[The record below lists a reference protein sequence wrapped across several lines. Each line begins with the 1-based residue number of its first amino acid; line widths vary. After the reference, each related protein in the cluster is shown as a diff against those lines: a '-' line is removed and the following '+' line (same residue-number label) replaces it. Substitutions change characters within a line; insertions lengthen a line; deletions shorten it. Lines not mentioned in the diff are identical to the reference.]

1 MHADGSYSLTVPAGT
16 TGGIVV
22 SVPTVDDGVFEGRE
36 SFSLNATLSG
46 NTASGTPLPAGIT
59 DSGSATIVDL
69 DSTDPTN
76 PNPGA
81 DVPVLTV
88 GDAGEVNEGGTAS
101 FEIAL
106 SQPVNNATTLSFT
119 LGGQIEAGD
128 IGTPTA
134 TLNGQPVQVTVHAD
148 GSYSLT
154 VPAGITGGIVVSVP
168 TVDDGV
174 FEGREN
180 FSLNATLSGNTAS
193 GTPLPAGITDSGSAT
208 IVDLDSTDPTQP
220 NPGADVPV
228 LTVGD
233 AGEVNEG
240 GTASFDIALSQPVN
254 NATTLSFTL
263 GGQIDAGDI
272 GTPTATLNGQPVEVT
287 VHADGSYSLTVPAG
301 TTGGLVVSVPTVDD
315 GVFEGRENFSLNATL
330 SGQTAS
336 GTPLPAGITDSGSA
350 TIVDLDSTDP
360 TNPNPGADVPVLTV
374 GDAGEVNEGG
384 TASFDIALSQ
394 PVNNSTTLT
403 FTLGGQIEAGDIG
416 TPTATLNGQPVE
428 VTAHADGSYSLT
440 VPAGTT
446 GGLVVSVPTVD
457 DGVFEG
463 RENFSLN
470 ATLSG
475 QTASGTPLP
484 AGISD
489 SGNATIVDLDST
501 DPTQPNP
508 GADVPVLTVGDAG
521 EVNEGGTASFEIALS
536 QPVNNAT
543 TLSFTLGGQIDA
555 ADIGTPTAT
564 LNGQPVEVTAH
575 ADGSYSLT
583 VPAGTTGGLVVS
595 VPTVDDGVFEGRENF
610 SLNATLS
617 GQTASGTPLPAG
629 ITDSG
634 SATIVDLDST
644 DPTQP
649 NPGADVP
656 VLTVGDAGEV
666 NEGGTA
672 SFDIALSQ
680 PVNNATTLSFTL
692 GGQIDAGDI
701 GTPTATLNGQPLPVT
716 VHADGSY
723 SLTVPAGTTGGIV
736 VSVPTV
742 DDGVFEGRENFS
754 LNATLSGQTASGT
767 PLPAGITDS
776 GSATI
781 VDLDST
787 DPTQPNPGADVPV
800 LTVGDAGEVNE
811 GGTASFD
818 IALSQSVNN
827 ATTLSFTLGGQ
838 IDAGDIGTPTA
849 TLNGQPVEVTVHA
862 DGSYSLTVPA
872 GTTGGL
878 VVSVPTVDDGVFEGR
893 ENFSLNATLSGQTA
907 SGTPLPA
914 GITDSGSATI
924 VDLDSTDPTNPN
936 PGADV
941 PVLTVGDAGEV
952 NEGGTAS
959 FEIALSQPVNNAT
972 TLSFTLGGQIDAG
985 DIGTPTATLN
995 GQPVEVTV
1003 HADGSYSLTVPAGTT
1018 GGLVVS
1024 VPTVDDGVFE
1034 GRENFSLNA
1043 TLSGQTASG
1052 TPLPAG
1058 ITDSGSA
1065 TIVDLDS
1072 TDPTNPNPGADV
1084 PVLTVGDA
1092 GEVNE
1097 GGTASFEIAL
1107 SQPVN
1112 NATTLSF
1119 TLGGQI
1125 EAGDIGTPTATLNGQ
1140 PVQVTVH
1147 ADGSYSLTVPA
1158 GTTGGIVVS
1167 VPTVDDGVFEGRENF
1182 SLNAT
1187 LSGQTASGTPLPA
1200 GISDSGSATIVD
1212 LDSTDPTQPNPGA
1225 DVPVLTVGDAGEVN
1239 EGGTASFD
1247 IALSQPVNNATTLS
1261 FTLGGQIDAADIGT
1275 PTATL
1280 NGQPV
1285 QVTVHADGSY
1295 SLTVPAGTTGGI
1307 VVSVP
1312 TVDDGVFEGR
1322 ENFSLNATLSGQTAS
1337 GTPLPAGI
1345 SDSGNA
1351 TIVDLD
1357 STDPTQPNPGADVP
1371 VLTVGDAG
1379 EVNEGGTASFDIA
1392 LSQPVN
1398 NATTLSF
1405 TLGGQIDAGDIGTPT
1420 ATLNGQPVEV
1430 TVHADGSYSLTVP
1443 AGTTGGL
1450 VVSVPTVDDGVFEGR
1465 ENFSLNATLS
1475 GQTASGTPL
1484 PAGITDSGSA
1494 TIVDLDSTD
1503 PTQPNPGADVP
1514 VLTVG
1519 DAGEV
1524 NEGGTASFDIAL
1536 SQPVNN
1542 ATTLSFTLGG
1552 QIDAGDIGTPTA
1564 TLNGQPL
1571 PVTVHADG
1579 SYSLTVPAGTTGGIV
1594 VSVPT
1599 VDDGVFEGRENF
1611 SLNATL
1617 SGQTASGTP
1626 LPAGITDSGSATIVD
1641 LDSTDPTQP
1650 NPGADVPVL
1659 TVGDAGEV
1667 NEGGTASFDIALSQ
1681 SVNNA
1686 TTLSFTLGG
1695 QIDAGDIGTPTATL
1709 NGQPVVVTAHADGS
1723 YSLTV
1728 PAGTTGGLV
1737 VSVPTVDDGVFE
1749 GRENFSLNATLSGQ
1763 TASGTPLPAGI
1774 TDSGNATIVD
1784 INTPPTVSA
1793 GTAVV
1798 SEEGLPG
1805 GIKDNVGTSDTT
1817 DKTVVTGKLTIHDP
1831 DSSTVTVKLVA
1842 PADKITSDGVE
1853 VKWTLSGD
1861 GHTLVGKAGNTEVIN
1876 ASIDNNGKYTV
1887 ELKAPI
1893 DHPVKGQ
1900 EDTLSFDIG
1909 VKVSD
1914 ESSTVNSIIKVT
1926 VEDDSP
1932 DAQSY
1937 KEAITLNDIPDIYTG
1952 KINFG
1957 STSDGSIVK
1966 GSGGAKDIY
1975 RSSDGAIN
1983 VTAKGFESTTDLHL
1997 VDANVNKSGNGLGVS
2012 SSQSPYH
2019 NIANEIDYRKTSDG
2033 KGASEELVIKLQDG
2047 KVAFG
2052 AQIEFSAMFGGEL
2065 ETGVAEF
2072 YRDGKL
2078 ISTQSF
2084 SSNANSGD
2092 YAAGFNVKDGG
2103 FDTIILKA
2111 TDNGQPFS
2119 HKDNSDFTVKSIT
2132 FTGSDTQ
2139 EAIGYATGSIDA
2151 QYGADGPASE
2161 NALVL
2166 TGLTNGQG
2174 IDGIRVEVTNNG
2186 NSLIGWNG
2194 NQMAFQVQLTPSTG
2208 KWELFQYQELPN
2220 SKNISFE
2227 YKLTDADG
2235 DGATGRVSVTLPSA
2249 PDADAVAANG
2259 TEDSIIAVHLSG
2271 TDEDGTVTSF
2281 HITGQPAHG
2290 AFYSD
2295 AAATQ
2300 ALAPN
2305 AAISASNNGATI
2317 YFKPN
2322 ADWSGNTDFTYKA
2335 TDNAGLISDAAKGTI
2350 TVTPVADAP
2359 TVTLSITSGNTT
2371 PTTTEIIRV
2380 NGGSGKPGGF
2390 DVQDGKI
2397 IAIGDGVRVWLT
2409 EGDKVPSS
2417 ANSSA
2422 QIKYYTQGNTSGDKA
2437 YTDIY
2442 VVHKGSGYQTSNA
2455 DGSNPR
2461 WNDLNAVTG
2470 DDSATKSDYIF
2481 IEGTK
2486 ADGYKDVAENYHDKV
2501 NGYDTVSV
2509 SYNGK
2514 GLINS
2519 GNKLEG
2525 IIYGDGTKTVGN
2537 DSRTIIE
2544 TVPGNPGYQEHTIDV
2559 SATLTDTDGSEALS
2573 DITLSGL
2580 PKGTQI
2586 LSGGK
2591 VIATI
2596 GDDGIYKI
2604 PNAHGD
2610 QTLSSKLTI
2619 NVPVDA
2625 GKFTVVADAT
2635 STETSNGDH
2644 AKGTSSQVVEQFGV
2658 AVGSTGNDDITGT
2671 HGNDV
2676 IIADVT
2682 GLQIVSGTNYNIA
2695 FMVDSS
2701 GSMSESDISK
2711 TVTSLTKVF
2720 NSLIA
2725 SANGDHSGKVN
2736 VFLADFDTQVGKSIS
2751 VDLSDTNALNKL
2763 TGVLNSLS
2771 SGGGTNYEDVFKTTA
2786 NWFQSQTVTSNPG
2799 KNLTYFITDGQ
2810 PTYYQSGENTNPVV
2824 IDYRQASDVAL
2835 DALLNVNNYRPG
2847 DIVKVSL
2854 GGSDRI
2860 VVDANGRVYKWTETS
2875 SGSGTRWSSSEI
2887 TGSSSRLMPQG
2898 DGTYEISTLDGRGN
2912 NDNYWNGWSWVSG
2925 STNANAS
2932 HSNAGQAFA
2941 LLKGLSTVEAIGL
2954 GGALNANDL
2963 KNYDSDGQVQSNIN
2977 PDNLNEAIL
2986 GKNTLLP
2993 AGNDNV
2999 DGGAGDDILFG
3010 DVVTLGGINGNG
3022 YTALQSYVA
3031 GQLKLDASSVTA
3043 KQVHEYITE
3052 HSDKFDISSANG
3064 GNDILN
3070 GGAGNDILYGQG
3082 GNDTLNGGAGNDKLY
3097 GGDGNDTLI
3106 GGDGDDILIGGKG
3119 NDVLIGGKGAD
3130 IFKWQEGDFGH
3141 DIVKDFN
3148 PKEGD
3153 KLDLSGLLN
3162 ELNGTA
3168 DISHYI
3174 RTSMVNGSQV
3184 IEVSTKGEFTGDH
3197 AVKGGTVDVSITLEG
3212 YSGNVMDNLIAKP
3225 ETHS

>member
-1 MHADGSYSLTVPAGT
+1 MKDADGDVATATVVITINGHTDGSPTVTTPEGNGAEAGQHTLAEDDTAGVSGTFTVTAEAGLSSVKVGGETLTLAQLNGLSSTTPVTVETPRGTLVLNGFDAATGKVSYHYTVDGAQEHAKPDNDATVLDDIAIVVTDALNGTGNGTLTIAITDTVPVA
-16 TGGIVV
+16 TG
-22 SVPTVDDGVFEGRE
+22 E
-36 SFSLNATLSG
+36 SHTLVE
-46 NTASGTPLPAGIT
+46 
-59 DSGSATIVDL
+59 DSGSYLVDGNTLANDTAFDGPVSFDGWQGNIAAQYGTFTANADGTYRYVLDNANPAVNALNDDQTLTETFTYQVKDADGDVATATVVITINGTNDAPTIVPV
-69 DSTDPTN
+69 DPKN
-76 PNPGA
+76 PMI
-81 DVPVLTV
+81 
-88 GDAGEVNEGGTAS
+88 GGR
-101 FEIAL
+101 
-106 SQPVNNATTLSFT
+106 
-119 LGGQIEAGD
+119 
-128 IGTPTA
+128 
-134 TLNGQPVQVTVHAD
+134 VT
-148 GSYSLT
+148 
-154 VPAGITGGIVVSVP
+154 
-168 TVDDGV
+168 
-174 FEGREN
+174 
-180 FSLNATLSGNTAS
+180 
-193 GTPLPAGITDSGSAT
+193 
-208 IVDLDSTDPTQP
+208 
-220 NPGADVPV
+220 
-228 LTVGD
+228 
-233 AGEVNEG
+233 
-240 GTASFDIALSQPVN
+240 
-254 NATTLSFTL
+254 
-263 GGQIDAGDI
+263 
-272 GTPTATLNGQPVEVT
+272 
-287 VHADGSYSLTVPAG
+287 
-301 TTGGLVVSVPTVDD
+301 
-315 GVFEGRENFSLNATL
+315 
-330 SGQTAS
+330 
-336 GTPLPAGITDSGSA
+336 
-350 TIVDLDSTDP
+350 
-360 TNPNPGADVPVLTV
+360 
-374 GDAGEVNEGG
+374 
-384 TASFDIALSQ
+384 
-394 PVNNSTTLT
+394 
-403 FTLGGQIEAGDIG
+403 
-416 TPTATLNGQPVE
+416 
-428 VTAHADGSYSLT
+428 
-440 VPAGTT
+440 
-446 GGLVVSVPTVD
+446 
-457 DGVFEG
+457 
-463 RENFSLN
+463 
-470 ATLSG
+470 
-475 QTASGTPLP
+475 
-484 AGISD
+484 
-489 SGNATIVDLDST
+489 
-501 DPTQPNP
+501 
-508 GADVPVLTVGDAG
+508 
-521 EVNEGGTASFEIALS
+521 
-536 QPVNNAT
+536 
-543 TLSFTLGGQIDA
+543 
-555 ADIGTPTAT
+555 
-564 LNGQPVEVTAH
+564 
-575 ADGSYSLT
+575 
-583 VPAGTTGGLVVS
+583 
-595 VPTVDDGVFEGRENF
+595 
-610 SLNATLS
+610 
-617 GQTASGTPLPAG
+617 
-629 ITDSG
+629 
-634 SATIVDLDST
+634 
-644 DPTQP
+644 
-649 NPGADVP
+649 
-656 VLTVGDAGEV
+656 
-666 NEGGTA
+666 
-672 SFDIALSQ
+672 
-680 PVNNATTLSFTL
+680 
-692 GGQIDAGDI
+692 
-701 GTPTATLNGQPLPVT
+701 
-716 VHADGSY
+716 
-723 SLTVPAGTTGGIV
+723 
-736 VSVPTV
+736 
-742 DDGVFEGRENFS
+742 
-754 LNATLSGQTASGT
+754 
-767 PLPAGITDS
+767 
-776 GSATI
+776 
-781 VDLDST
+781 
-787 DPTQPNPGADVPV
+787 
-800 LTVGDAGEVNE
+800 
-811 GGTASFD
+811 
-818 IALSQSVNN
+818 
-827 ATTLSFTLGGQ
+827 
-838 IDAGDIGTPTA
+838 
-849 TLNGQPVEVTVHA
+849 
-862 DGSYSLTVPA
+862 
-872 GTTGGL
+872 
-878 VVSVPTVDDGVFEGR
+878 
-893 ENFSLNATLSGQTA
+893 
-907 SGTPLPA
+907 
-914 GITDSGSATI
+914 
-924 VDLDSTDPTNPN
+924 
-936 PGADV
+936 
-941 PVLTVGDAGEV
+941 
-952 NEGGTAS
+952 
-959 FEIALSQPVNNAT
+959 
-972 TLSFTLGGQIDAG
+972 
-985 DIGTPTATLN
+985 
-995 GQPVEVTV
+995 
-1003 HADGSYSLTVPAGTT
+1003 
-1018 GGLVVS
+1018 
-1024 VPTVDDGVFE
+1024 
-1034 GRENFSLNA
+1034 
-1043 TLSGQTASG
+1043 
-1052 TPLPAG
+1052 
-1058 ITDSGSA
+1058 
-1065 TIVDLDS
+1065 
-1072 TDPTNPNPGADV
+1072 
-1084 PVLTVGDA
+1084 
-1092 GEVNE
+1092 
-1097 GGTASFEIAL
+1097 
-1107 SQPVN
+1107 
-1112 NATTLSF
+1112 
-1119 TLGGQI
+1119 
-1125 EAGDIGTPTATLNGQ
+1125 
-1140 PVQVTVH
+1140 
-1147 ADGSYSLTVPA
+1147 
-1158 GTTGGIVVS
+1158 
-1167 VPTVDDGVFEGRENF
+1167 
-1182 SLNAT
+1182 
-1187 LSGQTASGTPLPA
+1187 
-1200 GISDSGSATIVD
+1200 
-1212 LDSTDPTQPNPGA
+1212 
-1225 DVPVLTVGDAGEVN
+1225 
-1239 EGGTASFD
+1239 
-1247 IALSQPVNNATTLS
+1247 
-1261 FTLGGQIDAADIGT
+1261 
-1275 PTATL
+1275 
-1280 NGQPV
+1280 
-1285 QVTVHADGSY
+1285 
-1295 SLTVPAGTTGGI
+1295 
-1307 VVSVP
+1307 
-1312 TVDDGVFEGR
+1312 
-1322 ENFSLNATLSGQTAS
+1322 
-1337 GTPLPAGI
+1337 
-1345 SDSGNA
+1345 
-1351 TIVDLD
+1351 
-1357 STDPTQPNPGADVP
+1357 
-1371 VLTVGDAG
+1371 
-1379 EVNEGGTASFDIA
+1379 
-1392 LSQPVN
+1392 
-1398 NATTLSF
+1398 
-1405 TLGGQIDAGDIGTPT
+1405 
-1420 ATLNGQPVEV
+1420 
-1430 TVHADGSYSLTVP
+1430 
-1443 AGTTGGL
+1443 
-1450 VVSVPTVDDGVFEGR
+1450 
-1465 ENFSLNATLS
+1465 
-1475 GQTASGTPL
+1475 
-1484 PAGITDSGSA
+1484 
-1494 TIVDLDSTD
+1494 
-1503 PTQPNPGADVP
+1503 
-1514 VLTVG
+1514 
-1519 DAGEV
+1519 
-1524 NEGGTASFDIAL
+1524 
-1536 SQPVNN
+1536 
-1542 ATTLSFTLGG
+1542 
-1552 QIDAGDIGTPTA
+1552 
-1564 TLNGQPL
+1564 
-1571 PVTVHADG
+1571 
-1579 SYSLTVPAGTTGGIV
+1579 
-1594 VSVPT
+1594 
-1599 VDDGVFEGRENF
+1599 
-1611 SLNATL
+1611 
-1617 SGQTASGTP
+1617 
-1626 LPAGITDSGSATIVD
+1626 
-1641 LDSTDPTQP
+1641 
-1650 NPGADVPVL
+1650 
-1659 TVGDAGEV
+1659 
-1667 NEGGTASFDIALSQ
+1667 
-1681 SVNNA
+1681 
-1686 TTLSFTLGG
+1686 
-1695 QIDAGDIGTPTATL
+1695 
-1709 NGQPVVVTAHADGS
+1709 
-1723 YSLTV
+1723 
-1728 PAGTTGGLV
+1728 
-1737 VSVPTVDDGVFE
+1737 
-1749 GRENFSLNATLSGQ
+1749 
-1763 TASGTPLPAGI
+1763 
-1774 TDSGNATIVD
+1774 
-1784 INTPPTVSA
+1784 
-1793 GTAVV
+1793 V

-1817 DKTVVTGKLTIHDP
+1817 DKTVVTGKLTINDP

-1900 EDTLSFDIG
+1900 EDTFSFDIG
-1909 VKVSD
+1909 VKVFD

-1932 DAQSY
+1932 QASEH

-1966 GSGGAKDIY
+1966 GLGGAKDTY

-1983 VTAKGFESTTDLHL
+1983 VTAKGFESTTELHL
-1997 VDANVNKSGNGLGVS
+1997 VDANVNKSNSGLGVS

-2065 ETGVAEF
+2065 EKGVAEF
-2072 YRDGKL
+2072 YRNGKL

-2084 SSNANSGD
+2084 SSDASSGD

-2132 FTGSDTQ
+2132 FTGSGTQ

-2194 NQMAFQVQLTPSTG
+2194 NQMAFQLQLTPSTG

-2220 SKNISFE
+2220 NKNISFE

-2249 PDADAVAANG
+2249 PDADVVAVNG

-2290 AFYSD
+2290 TFYSD

-2397 IAIGDGVRVWLT
+2397 VKIGSGVRVWLT
-2409 EGDKVPSS
+2409 EGDSVPAS
-2417 ANSSA
+2417 ANPDA
-2422 QIKYYTQGNTSGDKA
+2422 QIKYYKQGNNSSEGSDVNYADIFIVHSKSGWFYRQSDWTESQKQ
-2437 YTDIY
+2437 YNQLDS
-2442 VVHKGSGYQTSNA
+2442 VHGNSTAQS
-2455 DGSNPR
+2455 SNP
-2461 WNDLNAVTG
+2461 G
-2470 DDSATKSDYIF
+2470 KDYIF
-2481 IEGTK
+2481 VQKEEGFTYQVENSTNNRNNNFNTL
-2486 ADGYKDVAENYHDKV
+2486 DGVK
-2501 NGYDTVSV
+2501 V
-2509 SYNGK
+2509 SYSDGNGNSK
-2514 GLINS
+2514 ALIGQASNQ
-2519 GNKLEG
+2519 LEG
-2525 IIYGDGTKTVGN
+2525 VILSDGSTYLGKNSENTAQV
-2537 DSRTIIE
+2537 E
-2544 TVPGNPGYQEHTIDV
+2544 KVPGNPGYQEHTIDV
-2559 SATLTDTDGSEALS
+2559 SAALTDTDGSEALS

-2644 AKGTSSQVVEQFGV
+2644 AQGTSSQVVEQFGV

-2824 IDYRQASDVAL
+2824 IDYRQASDVTL

-2847 DIVKVSL
+2847 DIVKVNL

-2875 SGSGTRWSSSEI
+2875 SGSGTRWSSAEI
-2887 TGSSSRLMPQG
+2887 TGNSSRLMPQG
-2898 DGTYEISTLDGRGN
+2898 DGTYEISTLGGRGN
-2912 NDNYWNGWSWVSG
+2912 NDGYYQGSWPWQSWVDG
-2925 STNANAS
+2925 SVNAQAS
-2932 HSNAGQAFA
+2932 HTNAGQAFA

-3052 HSDKFDISSANG
+3052 HSDKFDISSANDG
-3064 GNDILN
+3064 SDILN

-3097 GGDGNDTLI
+3097 GGDGNDSLL

-3119 NDVLIGGKGAD
+3119 NDVLTGGKGAD
-3130 IFKWQEGDFGH
+3130 TFKWQEGDFGH

-3174 RTSMVNGSQV
+3174 RTSIVNSSQV

>member
-1 MHADGSYSLTVPAGT
+1 MTSNDTIYEGPEAFRVEITEVVNALDG
-16 TGGIVV
+16 
-22 SVPTVDDGVFEGRE
+22 
-36 SFSLNATLSG
+36 TLVAHS
-46 NTASGTPLPAGIT
+46 S
-59 DSGSATIVDL
+59 IVD
-69 DSTDPTN
+69 
-76 PNPGA
+76 
-81 DVPVLTV
+81 
-88 GDAGEVNEGGTAS
+88 E
-101 FEIAL
+101 
-106 SQPVNNATTLSFT
+106 
-119 LGGQIEAGD
+119 
-128 IGTPTA
+128 
-134 TLNGQPVQVTVHAD
+134 
-148 GSYSLT
+148 
-154 VPAGITGGIVVSVP
+154 
-168 TVDDGV
+168 
-174 FEGREN
+174 
-180 FSLNATLSGNTAS
+180 
-193 GTPLPAGITDSGSAT
+193 
-208 IVDLDSTDPTQP
+208 
-220 NPGADVPV
+220 
-228 LTVGD
+228 
-233 AGEVNEG
+233 
-240 GTASFDIALSQPVN
+240 
-254 NATTLSFTL
+254 
-263 GGQIDAGDI
+263 
-272 GTPTATLNGQPVEVT
+272 
-287 VHADGSYSLTVPAG
+287 
-301 TTGGLVVSVPTVDD
+301 
-315 GVFEGRENFSLNATL
+315 
-330 SGQTAS
+330 
-336 GTPLPAGITDSGSA
+336 
-350 TIVDLDSTDP
+350 
-360 TNPNPGADVPVLTV
+360 
-374 GDAGEVNEGG
+374 
-384 TASFDIALSQ
+384 
-394 PVNNSTTLT
+394 
-403 FTLGGQIEAGDIG
+403 
-416 TPTATLNGQPVE
+416 
-428 VTAHADGSYSLT
+428 
-440 VPAGTT
+440 
-446 GGLVVSVPTVD
+446 
-457 DGVFEG
+457 
-463 RENFSLN
+463 
-470 ATLSG
+470 
-475 QTASGTPLP
+475 
-484 AGISD
+484 
-489 SGNATIVDLDST
+489 
-501 DPTQPNP
+501 
-508 GADVPVLTVGDAG
+508 
-521 EVNEGGTASFEIALS
+521 
-536 QPVNNAT
+536 
-543 TLSFTLGGQIDA
+543 
-555 ADIGTPTAT
+555 
-564 LNGQPVEVTAH
+564 
-575 ADGSYSLT
+575 
-583 VPAGTTGGLVVS
+583 
-595 VPTVDDGVFEGRENF
+595 
-610 SLNATLS
+610 
-617 GQTASGTPLPAG
+617 
-629 ITDSG
+629 
-634 SATIVDLDST
+634 
-644 DPTQP
+644 
-649 NPGADVP
+649 
-656 VLTVGDAGEV
+656 
-666 NEGGTA
+666 
-672 SFDIALSQ
+672 
-680 PVNNATTLSFTL
+680 
-692 GGQIDAGDI
+692 
-701 GTPTATLNGQPLPVT
+701 
-716 VHADGSY
+716 
-723 SLTVPAGTTGGIV
+723 
-736 VSVPTV
+736 
-742 DDGVFEGRENFS
+742 
-754 LNATLSGQTASGT
+754 
-767 PLPAGITDS
+767 
-776 GSATI
+776 
-781 VDLDST
+781 
-787 DPTQPNPGADVPV
+787 
-800 LTVGDAGEVNE
+800 
-811 GGTASFD
+811 
-818 IALSQSVNN
+818 
-827 ATTLSFTLGGQ
+827 
-838 IDAGDIGTPTA
+838 
-849 TLNGQPVEVTVHA
+849 
-862 DGSYSLTVPA
+862 
-872 GTTGGL
+872 
-878 VVSVPTVDDGVFEGR
+878 
-893 ENFSLNATLSGQTA
+893 
-907 SGTPLPA
+907 
-914 GITDSGSATI
+914 
-924 VDLDSTDPTNPN
+924 
-936 PGADV
+936 
-941 PVLTVGDAGEV
+941 
-952 NEGGTAS
+952 
-959 FEIALSQPVNNAT
+959 
-972 TLSFTLGGQIDAG
+972 
-985 DIGTPTATLN
+985 
-995 GQPVEVTV
+995 
-1003 HADGSYSLTVPAGTT
+1003 
-1018 GGLVVS
+1018 
-1024 VPTVDDGVFE
+1024 
-1034 GRENFSLNA
+1034 
-1043 TLSGQTASG
+1043 
-1052 TPLPAG
+1052 
-1058 ITDSGSA
+1058 
-1065 TIVDLDS
+1065 
-1072 TDPTNPNPGADV
+1072 
-1084 PVLTVGDA
+1084 
-1092 GEVNE
+1092 
-1097 GGTASFEIAL
+1097 
-1107 SQPVN
+1107 
-1112 NATTLSF
+1112 
-1119 TLGGQI
+1119 
-1125 EAGDIGTPTATLNGQ
+1125 
-1140 PVQVTVH
+1140 
-1147 ADGSYSLTVPA
+1147 
-1158 GTTGGIVVS
+1158 
-1167 VPTVDDGVFEGRENF
+1167 
-1182 SLNAT
+1182 
-1187 LSGQTASGTPLPA
+1187 
-1200 GISDSGSATIVD
+1200 
-1212 LDSTDPTQPNPGA
+1212 
-1225 DVPVLTVGDAGEVN
+1225 
-1239 EGGTASFD
+1239 
-1247 IALSQPVNNATTLS
+1247 
-1261 FTLGGQIDAADIGT
+1261 
-1275 PTATL
+1275 
-1280 NGQPV
+1280 
-1285 QVTVHADGSY
+1285 
-1295 SLTVPAGTTGGI
+1295 
-1307 VVSVP
+1307 
-1312 TVDDGVFEGR
+1312 
-1322 ENFSLNATLSGQTAS
+1322 
-1337 GTPLPAGI
+1337 
-1345 SDSGNA
+1345 
-1351 TIVDLD
+1351 
-1357 STDPTQPNPGADVP
+1357 
-1371 VLTVGDAG
+1371 
-1379 EVNEGGTASFDIA
+1379 
-1392 LSQPVN
+1392 
-1398 NATTLSF
+1398 
-1405 TLGGQIDAGDIGTPT
+1405 
-1420 ATLNGQPVEV
+1420 
-1430 TVHADGSYSLTVP
+1430 
-1443 AGTTGGL
+1443 
-1450 VVSVPTVDDGVFEGR
+1450 
-1465 ENFSLNATLS
+1465 
-1475 GQTASGTPL
+1475 
-1484 PAGITDSGSA
+1484 
-1494 TIVDLDSTD
+1494 
-1503 PTQPNPGADVP
+1503 
-1514 VLTVG
+1514 
-1519 DAGEV
+1519 
-1524 NEGGTASFDIAL
+1524 
-1536 SQPVNN
+1536 
-1542 ATTLSFTLGG
+1542 
-1552 QIDAGDIGTPTA
+1552 
-1564 TLNGQPL
+1564 
-1571 PVTVHADG
+1571 
-1579 SYSLTVPAGTTGGIV
+1579 
-1594 VSVPT
+1594 
-1599 VDDGVFEGRENF
+1599 
-1611 SLNATL
+1611 
-1617 SGQTASGTP
+1617 
-1626 LPAGITDSGSATIVD
+1626 
-1641 LDSTDPTQP
+1641 
-1650 NPGADVPVL
+1650 
-1659 TVGDAGEV
+1659 
-1667 NEGGTASFDIALSQ
+1667 
-1681 SVNNA
+1681 
-1686 TTLSFTLGG
+1686 
-1695 QIDAGDIGTPTATL
+1695 
-1709 NGQPVVVTAHADGS
+1709 
-1723 YSLTV
+1723 
-1728 PAGTTGGLV
+1728 
-1737 VSVPTVDDGVFE
+1737 
-1749 GRENFSLNATLSGQ
+1749 
-1763 TASGTPLPAGI
+1763 
-1774 TDSGNATIVD
+1774 
-1784 INTPPTVSA
+1784 NTPPTVSA
-1793 GTAVV
+1793 GAAIV
-1798 SEEGLPG
+1798 SEEGLLG

-1876 ASIDNNGKYTV
+1876 TSIDNNGKYTV

-1900 EDTLSFDIG
+1900 EDTFSFDIG

-1932 DAQSY
+1932 QASEH

-1966 GSGGAKDIY
+1966 GLGGAKDTY

-1997 VDANVNKSGNGLGVS
+1997 VDANVNKSNSGLGVS

-2065 ETGVAEF
+2065 EKGVAEF
-2072 YRDGKL
+2072 YRNGKL

-2084 SSNANSGD
+2084 SSDASSGD

-2132 FTGSDTQ
+2132 FTGSGTQ

-2194 NQMAFQVQLTPSTG
+2194 NQMAFQLQLTPSTG

-2220 SKNISFE
+2220 NKNISFE

-2249 PDADAVAANG
+2249 PDADVVAVNG

-2290 AFYSD
+2290 TFYSD

-2397 IAIGDGVRVWLT
+2397 VKIGSGVRVWLT
-2409 EGDKVPSS
+2409 EGDSVPAS
-2417 ANSSA
+2417 ANPDA
-2422 QIKYYTQGNTSGDKA
+2422 QIKYYKQGNNSSEGSDVNYADIFIVHSKSGWFYRQSDWTESQKQ
-2437 YTDIY
+2437 YNQLDS
-2442 VVHKGSGYQTSNA
+2442 VHGNSTAQS
-2455 DGSNPR
+2455 SNP
-2461 WNDLNAVTG
+2461 G
-2470 DDSATKSDYIF
+2470 KDYIF
-2481 IEGTK
+2481 VQKEEGFTYQVENSTNNRNNNFNTL
-2486 ADGYKDVAENYHDKV
+2486 DGVK
-2501 NGYDTVSV
+2501 V
-2509 SYNGK
+2509 SYSDGNGNSK
-2514 GLINS
+2514 ALIGQASNQ
-2519 GNKLEG
+2519 LEG
-2525 IIYGDGTKTVGN
+2525 VILSDGSTYLGKNSENTAQV
-2537 DSRTIIE
+2537 E
-2544 TVPGNPGYQEHTIDV
+2544 KVPGNPGYQEHTIDV
-2559 SATLTDTDGSEALS
+2559 SAALTDTDGSEALS

-2644 AKGTSSQVVEQFGV
+2644 AQGTSSQVVEQFGV

-2824 IDYRQASDVAL
+2824 IDYRQASDVTL

-2847 DIVKVSL
+2847 DIVKVNL

-2875 SGSGTRWSSSEI
+2875 SGSGTRWSSAEI
-2887 TGSSSRLMPQG
+2887 TGNSSRLMPQG
-2898 DGTYEISTLDGRGN
+2898 DGTYEISTLGGRGN
-2912 NDNYWNGWSWVSG
+2912 NDGYYQGSWPWQSWVDG
-2925 STNANAS
+2925 SVNAQAS
-2932 HSNAGQAFA
+2932 HTNAGQAFA

-3052 HSDKFDISSANG
+3052 HSDKFDISSANDG
-3064 GNDILN
+3064 SDILN

-3097 GGDGNDTLI
+3097 GGDGNDSLL
-3106 GGDGDDILIGGKG
+3106 GGDGDDILICGKG
-3119 NDVLIGGKGAD
+3119 NDVLTGGKGAD
-3130 IFKWQEGDFGH
+3130 TFKWQEGDFGH

-3174 RTSMVNGSQV
+3174 RTSIVNSSQV

>member
-1 MHADGSYSLTVPAGT
+1 MNNVIGIIKFVIGQVFVISLDGTQRLLVAGDKIYRGEEVITGGDGSVSITLPDGRSLDVGRNSQWSDSGDMTSENRSQTVDEVAALQDAIAQGADPTQVFEATAAGNTDVGEAGDGGGSHTAVVLDLTGQIVDPTAGYPTAGIDFATIGTVETDGIDSKSLLVTQPQSPTENNDVITLSSDGQVVEGGKITVTATVNNPVTGSPLVITLTDGSVITISVGETNGSVVIDIRNDDAYRQGDEPVNIGIDTT
-16 TGGIVV
+16 TGGNYTNLDSSSTTTTTVVDDGDITKITLKGPDSVTEGENITITAQVEHPPQDTDLIIKLTNGQTITIPVGQTEGSVTYPVRGDDALVQGDIPQTVGIESSTGGNYEGVAHGDPVTTIVVDNDVSEINVSNVTIGEGNSGTFNVSFGKPVDNATTVTLKIEHGTTDDADVDTRVPLVVAIGGVPVEVTNNGDGTFSFELPPNTVDGVTVTVQTGDDDTFEGEEGFTLVVTQEGETANGTALPGNIRGEGMGTIVDNGRDIPVDPTDPEGPTIPADDDRPTLVVEGGGRVFEGDTVEFTVKVVGDIKEPKPIELQLELLTDGGSNTAESVDLDTPVVTYVDGNGNTQTLEIVDGKVTLPVGVTEIKV
-22 SVPTVDDGVFEGRE
+22 SVPTVSDDLFEGE
-36 SFSLNATLSG
+36 ENFQLQVTDPNGATINGRATGDASIFDKPKIDIPDTNDNPDPANPSVVPGHISIAEDATDAVTGKFTVDAPAGLDRLVVGGKDVPLSALE
-46 NTASGTPLPAGIT
+46 TLTGTPVTIETGKGTLTLVSYDSAIGSVGYEYTVKGPQDHQAGDKSVVDVFDIT
-59 DSGSATIVDL
+59 AVDTLGQESSGELGVLITDTVPVATGESHTLVEDSGSYLVDGNTLANDTAFDGPVSFDGWQGNIAAQYGTFTANADGTYRYVLDNANPAVNALNDDQTLTETFTYQVKDADGDVATATVVITINGTNDAPTIVPV
-69 DSTDPTN
+69 DPKN
-76 PNPGA
+76 PMI
-81 DVPVLTV
+81 
-88 GDAGEVNEGGTAS
+88 GGR
-101 FEIAL
+101 
-106 SQPVNNATTLSFT
+106 
-119 LGGQIEAGD
+119 
-128 IGTPTA
+128 
-134 TLNGQPVQVTVHAD
+134 VT
-148 GSYSLT
+148 
-154 VPAGITGGIVVSVP
+154 
-168 TVDDGV
+168 
-174 FEGREN
+174 
-180 FSLNATLSGNTAS
+180 
-193 GTPLPAGITDSGSAT
+193 
-208 IVDLDSTDPTQP
+208 
-220 NPGADVPV
+220 
-228 LTVGD
+228 
-233 AGEVNEG
+233 
-240 GTASFDIALSQPVN
+240 
-254 NATTLSFTL
+254 
-263 GGQIDAGDI
+263 
-272 GTPTATLNGQPVEVT
+272 
-287 VHADGSYSLTVPAG
+287 
-301 TTGGLVVSVPTVDD
+301 
-315 GVFEGRENFSLNATL
+315 
-330 SGQTAS
+330 
-336 GTPLPAGITDSGSA
+336 
-350 TIVDLDSTDP
+350 
-360 TNPNPGADVPVLTV
+360 
-374 GDAGEVNEGG
+374 
-384 TASFDIALSQ
+384 
-394 PVNNSTTLT
+394 
-403 FTLGGQIEAGDIG
+403 
-416 TPTATLNGQPVE
+416 
-428 VTAHADGSYSLT
+428 
-440 VPAGTT
+440 
-446 GGLVVSVPTVD
+446 
-457 DGVFEG
+457 
-463 RENFSLN
+463 
-470 ATLSG
+470 
-475 QTASGTPLP
+475 
-484 AGISD
+484 
-489 SGNATIVDLDST
+489 
-501 DPTQPNP
+501 
-508 GADVPVLTVGDAG
+508 
-521 EVNEGGTASFEIALS
+521 
-536 QPVNNAT
+536 
-543 TLSFTLGGQIDA
+543 
-555 ADIGTPTAT
+555 
-564 LNGQPVEVTAH
+564 
-575 ADGSYSLT
+575 
-583 VPAGTTGGLVVS
+583 
-595 VPTVDDGVFEGRENF
+595 
-610 SLNATLS
+610 
-617 GQTASGTPLPAG
+617 
-629 ITDSG
+629 
-634 SATIVDLDST
+634 
-644 DPTQP
+644 
-649 NPGADVP
+649 
-656 VLTVGDAGEV
+656 
-666 NEGGTA
+666 
-672 SFDIALSQ
+672 
-680 PVNNATTLSFTL
+680 
-692 GGQIDAGDI
+692 
-701 GTPTATLNGQPLPVT
+701 
-716 VHADGSY
+716 
-723 SLTVPAGTTGGIV
+723 
-736 VSVPTV
+736 
-742 DDGVFEGRENFS
+742 
-754 LNATLSGQTASGT
+754 
-767 PLPAGITDS
+767 
-776 GSATI
+776 
-781 VDLDST
+781 
-787 DPTQPNPGADVPV
+787 
-800 LTVGDAGEVNE
+800 
-811 GGTASFD
+811 
-818 IALSQSVNN
+818 
-827 ATTLSFTLGGQ
+827 
-838 IDAGDIGTPTA
+838 
-849 TLNGQPVEVTVHA
+849 
-862 DGSYSLTVPA
+862 
-872 GTTGGL
+872 
-878 VVSVPTVDDGVFEGR
+878 
-893 ENFSLNATLSGQTA
+893 
-907 SGTPLPA
+907 
-914 GITDSGSATI
+914 
-924 VDLDSTDPTNPN
+924 
-936 PGADV
+936 
-941 PVLTVGDAGEV
+941 
-952 NEGGTAS
+952 
-959 FEIALSQPVNNAT
+959 
-972 TLSFTLGGQIDAG
+972 
-985 DIGTPTATLN
+985 
-995 GQPVEVTV
+995 
-1003 HADGSYSLTVPAGTT
+1003 
-1018 GGLVVS
+1018 
-1024 VPTVDDGVFE
+1024 
-1034 GRENFSLNA
+1034 
-1043 TLSGQTASG
+1043 
-1052 TPLPAG
+1052 
-1058 ITDSGSA
+1058 
-1065 TIVDLDS
+1065 
-1072 TDPTNPNPGADV
+1072 
-1084 PVLTVGDA
+1084 
-1092 GEVNE
+1092 
-1097 GGTASFEIAL
+1097 
-1107 SQPVN
+1107 
-1112 NATTLSF
+1112 
-1119 TLGGQI
+1119 
-1125 EAGDIGTPTATLNGQ
+1125 
-1140 PVQVTVH
+1140 
-1147 ADGSYSLTVPA
+1147 
-1158 GTTGGIVVS
+1158 
-1167 VPTVDDGVFEGRENF
+1167 
-1182 SLNAT
+1182 
-1187 LSGQTASGTPLPA
+1187 
-1200 GISDSGSATIVD
+1200 
-1212 LDSTDPTQPNPGA
+1212 
-1225 DVPVLTVGDAGEVN
+1225 
-1239 EGGTASFD
+1239 
-1247 IALSQPVNNATTLS
+1247 
-1261 FTLGGQIDAADIGT
+1261 
-1275 PTATL
+1275 
-1280 NGQPV
+1280 
-1285 QVTVHADGSY
+1285 
-1295 SLTVPAGTTGGI
+1295 
-1307 VVSVP
+1307 
-1312 TVDDGVFEGR
+1312 
-1322 ENFSLNATLSGQTAS
+1322 
-1337 GTPLPAGI
+1337 
-1345 SDSGNA
+1345 
-1351 TIVDLD
+1351 
-1357 STDPTQPNPGADVP
+1357 
-1371 VLTVGDAG
+1371 
-1379 EVNEGGTASFDIA
+1379 
-1392 LSQPVN
+1392 
-1398 NATTLSF
+1398 
-1405 TLGGQIDAGDIGTPT
+1405 
-1420 ATLNGQPVEV
+1420 
-1430 TVHADGSYSLTVP
+1430 
-1443 AGTTGGL
+1443 
-1450 VVSVPTVDDGVFEGR
+1450 
-1465 ENFSLNATLS
+1465 
-1475 GQTASGTPL
+1475 
-1484 PAGITDSGSA
+1484 
-1494 TIVDLDSTD
+1494 
-1503 PTQPNPGADVP
+1503 
-1514 VLTVG
+1514 
-1519 DAGEV
+1519 
-1524 NEGGTASFDIAL
+1524 
-1536 SQPVNN
+1536 
-1542 ATTLSFTLGG
+1542 
-1552 QIDAGDIGTPTA
+1552 
-1564 TLNGQPL
+1564 
-1571 PVTVHADG
+1571 
-1579 SYSLTVPAGTTGGIV
+1579 
-1594 VSVPT
+1594 
-1599 VDDGVFEGRENF
+1599 
-1611 SLNATL
+1611 
-1617 SGQTASGTP
+1617 
-1626 LPAGITDSGSATIVD
+1626 
-1641 LDSTDPTQP
+1641 
-1650 NPGADVPVL
+1650 
-1659 TVGDAGEV
+1659 
-1667 NEGGTASFDIALSQ
+1667 
-1681 SVNNA
+1681 
-1686 TTLSFTLGG
+1686 
-1695 QIDAGDIGTPTATL
+1695 
-1709 NGQPVVVTAHADGS
+1709 
-1723 YSLTV
+1723 
-1728 PAGTTGGLV
+1728 
-1737 VSVPTVDDGVFE
+1737 
-1749 GRENFSLNATLSGQ
+1749 
-1763 TASGTPLPAGI
+1763 
-1774 TDSGNATIVD
+1774 
-1784 INTPPTVSA
+1784 
-1793 GTAVV
+1793 V

-1817 DKTVVTGKLTIHDP
+1817 DKTVVTGKLTINDP

-1900 EDTLSFDIG
+1900 EDTFSFDIG
-1909 VKVSD
+1909 VKVFD

-1932 DAQSY
+1932 QASEH

-1966 GSGGAKDIY
+1966 GLGGAKDTY

-1983 VTAKGFESTTDLHL
+1983 VTAKGFESTTELHL
-1997 VDANVNKSGNGLGVS
+1997 VDANVNKSNSGLGVS

-2065 ETGVAEF
+2065 EKGVAEF
-2072 YRDGKL
+2072 YRNGKL

-2084 SSNANSGD
+2084 SSDASSGD

-2132 FTGSDTQ
+2132 FTGSGTQ

-2194 NQMAFQVQLTPSTG
+2194 NQMAFQLQLTPSTG

-2220 SKNISFE
+2220 NKNISFE

-2249 PDADAVAANG
+2249 PDADVVAVNG

-2290 AFYSD
+2290 TFYSD

-2397 IAIGDGVRVWLT
+2397 VKIGSGVRVWLT
-2409 EGDKVPSS
+2409 EGDSVPAS
-2417 ANSSA
+2417 ANPDA
-2422 QIKYYTQGNTSGDKA
+2422 QIKYYKQGNNSSEGSDVNYADIFIVHSKSGWFYRQSDWTESQKQ
-2437 YTDIY
+2437 YNQLDS
-2442 VVHKGSGYQTSNA
+2442 VHGNSTAQS
-2455 DGSNPR
+2455 SNP
-2461 WNDLNAVTG
+2461 G
-2470 DDSATKSDYIF
+2470 KDYIF
-2481 IEGTK
+2481 VQKEEGFTYQVENSTNNRNNNFNTL
-2486 ADGYKDVAENYHDKV
+2486 DGVK
-2501 NGYDTVSV
+2501 V
-2509 SYNGK
+2509 SYSDGNGNSK
-2514 GLINS
+2514 ALIGQASNQ
-2519 GNKLEG
+2519 LEG
-2525 IIYGDGTKTVGN
+2525 VILSDGSTYLGKNSENTAQV
-2537 DSRTIIE
+2537 E
-2544 TVPGNPGYQEHTIDV
+2544 KVPGNPGYQEHTIDV
-2559 SATLTDTDGSEALS
+2559 SAALTDTDGSEALS

-2644 AKGTSSQVVEQFGV
+2644 AQGTSSQVVEQFGV

-2824 IDYRQASDVAL
+2824 IDYRQASDVTL

-2847 DIVKVSL
+2847 DIVKVNL

-2875 SGSGTRWSSSEI
+2875 SGSGTRWSSAEI
-2887 TGSSSRLMPQG
+2887 TGNSSRLMPQG
-2898 DGTYEISTLDGRGN
+2898 DGTYEISTLGGRGN
-2912 NDNYWNGWSWVSG
+2912 NDGYYQGSWPWQSWVDG
-2925 STNANAS
+2925 SVNAQAS
-2932 HSNAGQAFA
+2932 HTNAGQAFA

-3052 HSDKFDISSANG
+3052 HSDKFDISSANDG
-3064 GNDILN
+3064 SDILN

-3097 GGDGNDTLI
+3097 GGDGNDSLL

-3119 NDVLIGGKGAD
+3119 NDVLTGGKGAD
-3130 IFKWQEGDFGH
+3130 TFKWQEGDFGH

-3174 RTSMVNGSQV
+3174 RTSIVNSSQV